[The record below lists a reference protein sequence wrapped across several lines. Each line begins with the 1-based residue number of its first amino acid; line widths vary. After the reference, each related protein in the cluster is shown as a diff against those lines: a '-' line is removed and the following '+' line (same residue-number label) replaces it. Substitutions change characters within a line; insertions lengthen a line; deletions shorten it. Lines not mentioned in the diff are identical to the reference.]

1 MTKIISRYVAF
12 PMKINRNEGGSHL
25 SDNNYLATIT
35 IYLINET
42 QIEAKAS
49 VKINTIILY
58 YALHPN
64 NLTYVSKPIY
74 ILVN

>member
-1 MTKIISRYVAF
+1 
-12 PMKINRNEGGSHL
+12 MKINRNEGGSHL

-49 VKINTIILY
+49 VTINTIILY
-58 YALHPN
+58 YALHSN
-64 NLTYVSKPIY
+64 SHNRIVKLYMGAKLFLT
-74 ILVN
+74 LC